1 MVGNGRRAF
10 VGRSAVVGSQHDQDD
25 RTIRPLGGSPAKGF
39 LITPHAATRLVGD
52 RSLRPPSLRTSST
65 KIEILRNSIIG
76 IVFVQSEICLV
87 QVKAETPALRLPQT
101 LFARGGIRKH
111 CRCVSANSRPPY
123 FGPLRFLQFSES
135 TTTVPV
141 IESVCQYFFD
151 QSLYR

>member
-1 MVGNGRRAF
+1 MDLKANLIHLEAVHTKTGTPRA
-10 VGRSAVVGSQHDQDD
+10 
-25 RTIRPLGGSPAKGF
+25 IRPLGGLPAKGF

-76 IVFVQSEICLV
+76 IFFVQSEICLV

-101 LFARGGIRKH
+101 LFARGGIRKLADALAQFRGCH
-111 CRCVSANSRPPY
+111 IL
-123 FGPLRFLQFSES
+123 PLRFLRFSES